1 MPETVKEQVDP
12 EIPADEVLSAVSP
25 HARKGFFST
34 AYSSAALLGDPI
46 SPGPVADDPARAGT
60 ESKDPDLPWFRINWE
75 IKALVPIACVLLGGM
90 LLFLLATLSWR
101 DPERHTVLL
110 VAGAGAVA
118 ICGALLVVL
127 TYTVQRPMVELQQKI
142 AQLGGGDLSV
152 AVSFAHRNDEIGD
165 LGRNFNQMVVQ
176 LRESREE
183 IERLHRTQMS
193 RAEHLATLGELAT
206 GLAHEIRNP
215 LAGIAGVIEIIG
227 RDLPTTSPARAV
239 VKDVRQEIAR
249 INHIVTDL
257 LQTARPHPPTVRKSD
272 LNVTVEHAVMLGR
285 QQALAKSV
293 EITLLKDPTLPEVEH
308 DSDQIHQVLLNLLLN
323 ALQAIDLQAND
334 LQAGDLQA
342 SGHNRKITV
351 TVKPQGTTAVVEVAD
366 NGRGIAPDHLPN
378 IFRPFYTTKGDGTGL
393 GLSLARRIVEDHQG
407 RIDVSSAVGMGTT
420 FAVILP
426 LQRAAAQNAAS

>member
-1 MPETVKEQVDP
+1 MPETLNEMTPPAPQPESELRPALANRQSSFSTGYSGNSGAATSGVVADSGASQSCDP
-12 EIPADEVLSAVSP
+12 E
-25 HARKGFFST
+25 
-34 AYSSAALLGDPI
+34 
-46 SPGPVADDPARAGT
+46 
-60 ESKDPDLPWFRINWE
+60 LPQFRINWE
-75 IKALVPIACVLLGGM
+75 IKALAPIACVLLGGM

-142 AQLGGGDLSV
+142 AQLGSGDLTAS
-152 AVSFAHRNDEIGD
+152 VSFANRNDEIGD
-165 LGRNFNQMVVQ
+165 LGRNFNQMVKQ

-193 RAEHLATLGELAT
+193 RAEHMATLGEMAT

-227 RDLPTTSPARAV
+227 RDLPGSSPARAV
-239 VKDVRQEIAR
+239 VKDVRQEISR

-257 LQTARPHPPTVRKSD
+257 LQTARPHPPKVRKSD
-272 LNVTVEHAVMLGR
+272 LNTTVEHAVMLGR
-285 QQALAKSV
+285 QQALSRST
-293 EITLLKDPTLPEVEH
+293 EIALRKDPSLPEVEH

-323 ALQAIDLQAND
+323 ALQAIDVN
-334 LQAGDLQA
+334 GKV
-342 SGHNRKITV
+342 SV
-351 TVKPQGTTAVVEVAD
+351 TVERKGTNAVIEVAD
-366 NGRGIAPDHLPN
+366 NGRGIPPDHLLS
-378 IFRPFYTTKGDGTGL
+378 IFRPFYTTRGDGTGL

-407 RIDVSSAVGMGTT
+407 RIDVTSTLGKGTT
-420 FAVILP
+420 FQVILP
-426 LQRAAAQNAAS
+426 LQRAAVPASV

>member
-1 MPETVKEQVDP
+1 MLGGVEKESARFSELKSDVSAEGNDQTRDP
-12 EIPADEVLSAVSP
+12 E
-25 HARKGFFST
+25 
-34 AYSSAALLGDPI
+34 
-46 SPGPVADDPARAGT
+46 
-60 ESKDPDLPWFRINWE
+60 LPWFRINWE

-142 AQLGGGDLSV
+142 AELGSGNLNVS
-152 AVSFAHRNDEIGD
+152 VSFAHRNDEIGD

-183 IERLHRTQMS
+183 IEHLHRTQMS
-193 RAEHLATLGELAT
+193 RAEHLATLGEMAT

-227 RDLPTTSPARAV
+227 RDLPASSPARAV

-257 LQTARPHPPTVRKSD
+257 LQTARPHPPNVRKSD

-285 QQALAKSV
+285 QQAVARGI
-293 EITLLKDPTLPEVEH
+293 EIGLQKDPSLPEVEH

-323 ALQAIDLQAND
+323 SLQAIDKNGKVEVVLHRQD
-334 LQAGDLQA
+334 GF
-342 SGHNRKITV
+342 
-351 TVKPQGTTAVVEVAD
+351 AVVDVID
-366 NGRGIAPDHLPN
+366 NGRGIPHENLPN

-407 RIDVSSAVGMGTT
+407 RINVTSTVGKGTT
-420 FAVILP
+420 FSVLLP
-426 LQRAAAQNAAS
+426 VRRAATLTSVS